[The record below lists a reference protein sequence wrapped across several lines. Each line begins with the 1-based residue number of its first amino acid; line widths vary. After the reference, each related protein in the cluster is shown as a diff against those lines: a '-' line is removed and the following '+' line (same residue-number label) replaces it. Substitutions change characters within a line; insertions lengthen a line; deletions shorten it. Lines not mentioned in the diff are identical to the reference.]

1 MLLGICGDKD
11 RGAYS
16 IVLSSGGY
24 HDQDNGDTIQY
35 SGTEG
40 SGFEM
45 TTATQSMVTSSK
57 LGNHVRVLRSS
68 QLPKSNKYRPSCGL
82 RYDGL
87 YQVKGY
93 TVISQ
98 EKQSCR
104 FYLERIPGQ
113 QPIRFE
119 GETKR
124 PTNFE
129 EIAYDRCKGKI

>member
-1 MLLGICGDKD
+1 
-11 RGAYS
+11 
-16 IVLSSGGY
+16 
-24 HDQDNGDTIQY
+24 
-35 SGTEG
+35 
-40 SGFEM
+40 M
-45 TTATQSMVTSSK
+45 TTATQSMITSSK
-57 LGNHVRVLRSS
+57 IGNHVRVLRSS

-93 TVISQ
+93 TESNQ
-98 EKQSCR
+98 ERQSCR
-104 FYLERIPGQ
+104 FHLERIPGQ